1 MTIINNQI
9 DIHYID
15 NQMTSAAF
23 FCAFPPG
30 LRFVAEKS
38 TLAGRSVGGH
48 SPPVVGIS
56 PPNGGVLSKGGIP
69 RRCPKKFR
77 FRNYR
82 NYGNLPRMKI

>member
-15 NQMTSAAF
+15 NQMTSAASAAF

-56 PPNGGVLSKGGIP
+56 PPNGGVLSKGGFP
-69 RRCPKKFR
+69 PRCPKKFR

-82 NYGNLPRMKI
+82 YYMELL